1 MLARAPI
8 RPAGRMSRTLRVMTM
23 TAIAA
28 ALVAGHA
35 TSQTVTPG
43 SDVTNNQDQGGDV
56 IATQTLTVVENDG
69 LTSATGQA
77 TGNSLQ
83 GGNQGVDAT
92 LTTTQMVRGTIR
104 AANYIEGVNT
114 GAEDLS
120 LGTPVYSNSQAVGN
134 YVASTAVQGNLTV
147 NGSQTATGPIV
158 QTINDIHAPNNAI
171 YVSGEGDST
180 SEVNHTAFQVTQG
193 RLLSNYNQSSA
204 TDARADVSATV
215 HYSPSPNAYNAT
227 ATNNYYA
234 SFSDDRGSQEHNVVQ
249 NESGSTIARSEVYG
263 GNMWL
268 MSSQATATGN
278 NVDLQNQ
285 GGSLVVDNKQTQTGA
300 LQAQSVVQIDQYG
313 EAHAAA
319 SGIGNQMAAG
329 NNDVYVRVDND
340 QLSSGGV
347 DVIASFQGNDGYDAD
362 VTADA
367 VGNQALAYAC
377 AECKADFGVNSSNQV
392 NDSDVNATATA
403 AVLKGR
409 SIVATARATGN
420 SATYYVSGG
429 TQ

>member
-1 MLARAPI
+1 
-8 RPAGRMSRTLRVMTM
+8 M
-23 TAIAA
+23 TAIAVL
-28 ALVAGHA
+28 LVAGHA
-35 TSQTVTPG
+35 TSQTVTPAPAG
-43 SDVTNNQDQGGDV
+43 ASDVSNNQDQGGDV
-56 IATQTLTVVENDG
+56 ISTQTLNVIENDG

-77 TGNSLQ
+77 VGNSLQ
-83 GGNQGVDAT
+83 GGNESVDAT
-92 LTTTQMVRGTIR
+92 LSNTQMVRGTIR

-120 LGTPVYSNSQAVGN
+120 LGTPVYSSAQAIGN
-134 YVASTAVQGNLTV
+134 YAASTAVQGNLAVT
-147 NGSQTATGPIV
+147 GSQTATGDIV
-158 QTINDIHAPNNAI
+158 QTINDVHAPNNAI

-193 RLLSNYNQSSA
+193 RLLSNYTQTSA

-215 HYSPSPNAYNAT
+215 HYSPSPNAYNAS
-227 ATNNYYA
+227 ATNNSYA
-234 SFSDDRGSQEHNVVQ
+234 AYSDDQGSQEHNVVQ
-249 NESGSTIARSEVYG
+249 SETGDTIARSEVYG

-268 MSSQATATGN
+268 MSSSAHAVGN
-278 NVDLQNQ
+278 TVDLQNQ
-285 GGSLVVDNKQTQTGA
+285 GGSLVVDNKQTQAGA
-300 LQAQSVVQIDQYG
+300 VQSQSVVQLDQYG

-319 SGIGNQMAAG
+319 SGIGNNMTAG
-329 NNDVYVRVDND
+329 DNDVYVRIDND
-340 QLSSGGV
+340 QLSTGGV
-347 DVIASFQGNDGYDAD
+347 DVVASFQGNDGYDAD

-403 AVLKGR
+403 AVVKGR
-409 SIVATARATGN
+409 SIVTTAHATGN